1 MIEMIGRE
9 QKMRCISLVILLLL
23 SSSALADDADKLLGN
38 WRLVSFFTEDIQTKQ
53 RTNSYGE
60 HPNGFIGLTPG
71 RFYAFVTAESRNAPQ
86 TPEEQAA
93 SYRTIIAY
101 TGKWR
106 LDGEKFITKVD
117 VAWNPG
123 WVGTDQIRFWR
134 LEGDKLF
141 ITTAPIPIPGSNGSE
156 KMMIGNLVWERD
168 R

>member
-1 MIEMIGRE
+1 
-9 QKMRCISLVILLLL
+9 MRCISLVILLLL
-23 SSSALADDADKLLGN
+23 SSSALADDAEKLLGN
-38 WRLVSFFTEDIQTKQ
+38 WRLVHFFTEDMQTKQ

-60 HPNGFIGLTPG
+60 HPNGFIGFTPD

-106 LDGEKFITKVD
+106 LEGEKFITKVD

-134 LEGDKLF
+134 MEGDKLF
-141 ITTAPIPIPGSNGSE
+141 HYDSSHPNTRLE
-156 KMMIGNLVWERD
+156 WIGEDDD